1 MRAGSCGPRQPA
13 VATATPFGQQSA
25 RHAPSGS
32 APGAAA
38 ATISVAGHGVT
49 RRAPDLMRVVLAV
62 EAVRERAAEAMAAVG
77 AIADHLFAVARSAGI
92 AAEDIR
98 TSDIALTPE
107 RAEGPSGARVSG
119 YRAGEAFQLTIRRL
133 YYAGPTLEMVADAC
147 SSQVRIETVA
157 FGVTDQEELRC
168 CARQAAYADA
178 LSRADH
184 YARLA
189 GRDLGPLQVLSEQA
203 GSPGASRLPA
213 FPIGQAGNGVHTGP
227 TFATASADLPSV
239 QEQVTVQAVFAIH

>member
-1 MRAGSCGPRQPA
+1 MRAGSCGPRQP
-13 VATATPFGQQSA
+13 VATATPHGQA
-25 RHAPSGS
+25 LRHAPFGS

-49 RRAPDLMRVVLAV
+49 RRAPDLVRVVLAV
-62 EAVRERAAEAMAAVG
+62 EAVRERAAEAMAAAG
-77 AIADHLFAVARSAGI
+77 AIADRLVAVARSAEI

-107 RAEGPSGARVSG
+107 RTEGPYGARVTG
-119 YRAGEAFQLTIRRL
+119 YRAGEAFELTIRRL
-133 YYAGPTLEMVADAC
+133 YYAGPTLELIADAC
-147 SSQVRIETVA
+147 PSQVRIETVA

-189 GRDLGPLQVLSEQA
+189 GRTLGPLQVLNEQT
-203 GSPGASRLPA
+203 GSPGTSRPTA
-213 FPIGQAGNGVHTGP
+213 FPIGQAGHVGHLGP
-227 TFATASADLPSV
+227 TLATASADLPSV

>member
-1 MRAGSCGPRQPA
+1 MRAGPCGPRQP
-13 VATATPFGQQSA
+13 VATATPFGPTS
-25 RHAPSGS
+25 RHAPAGC
-32 APGAAA
+32 APGAGP
-38 ATISVAGHGVT
+38 ATISVAGFGVT

-62 EAVRERAAEAMAAVG
+62 EAVRERAADAMVAAG
-77 AIADHLFAVARSAGI
+77 ALADQVVAVARAAGI

-98 TSDIALTPE
+98 TSDISLAPD
-107 RAEGPSGARVSG
+107 RAEGPYGARVTG

-133 YYAGPTLEMVADAC
+133 YYAGPTLELVANEC
-147 SSQVRIETVA
+147 PSQVRIETVA

-189 GRDLGPLQVLSEQA
+189 GRALGPLQVLNEQA
-203 GSPGASRLPA
+203 ASPGASRLPA
-213 FPIGQAGNGVHTGP
+213 FPIGQAGP
-227 TFATASADLPSV
+227 MSSAASADLPSV